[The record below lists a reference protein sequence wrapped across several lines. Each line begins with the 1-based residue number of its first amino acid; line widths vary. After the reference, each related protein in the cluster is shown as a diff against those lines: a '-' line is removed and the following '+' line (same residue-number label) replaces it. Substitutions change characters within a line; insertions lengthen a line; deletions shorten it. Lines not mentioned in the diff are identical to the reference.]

1 MAEVTDEIRKLA
13 QEMGLDPQVLAD
25 AIEAPAPP
33 LAPGERIRVGVA
45 PTPGPYGLP
54 EGTQDGTGVIPPAP
68 PDTSDQPV
76 TPPAAPSAPA
86 APVKVLPDDMAQQL
100 EALKV
105 TDTTQPPPQGLDVN
119 PPQPPISMPDDLPLA
134 KSVVKPVVPPVSDLT
149 TPITAA
155 ANDYQQQGRQL
166 LRGAVASATA
176 APFDAGAAMSALS
189 GLVNSGPV
197 GHNPKAVAEQARQAQ
212 LARSNAEGLHNTAEQ
227 MREGA
232 AFATGA
238 NPNPDTAGQLLAKA
252 IGTHASPNLPI
263 SVGMTAADL
272 LSQAITPA
280 AAEPTIG
287 KPEAEIIM
295 TKPGDSANVAPMS
308 VVRVTHTV
316 PTAGG
321 PAKVSDGDYKI
332 MGLMGALTLG
342 AIFAPSVINAIKQR
356 PLPRFRPV
364 ENAPQGTLAI
374 SNPIDLARTYDDQHA
389 GIMRVA
395 RRAGMDPQALDN
407 VQATFRIQSGSA
419 ARNLVNSAITTGR
432 METPSFQFK
441 SQVALS
447 DLAKRDTPAVRDYLH
462 ARDTFDDILQ
472 AEATIN
478 NKGKNA
484 IAQQAAIGPVEVRGM
499 TKQDTLN
506 VINAFEQSDPTLKA
520 ISAAYRDIVTA
531 MRSFNSK
538 GEYAT
543 ISKKELTKL
552 NQTSKNYVPW
562 KTEDGQIERVLDNT
576 QGTRVSPFTAL
587 STEMQSSMRFRMEN
601 EAKGLYIDE
610 MRKINPSFAE
620 KITAEELRKNKN
632 WGPNTVKIY
641 RRGKP
646 EYYVTD
652 PFIADVLKLDPYSV
666 GGSLSQTLYA
676 TKRLAESGAT
686 GVLAPWF
693 SVTSALRSWQ
703 IGKITGGKAIL
714 GGPTAG
720 ANGGPPMMVNLKPPT
735 LLGMTQAV
743 PAQLYPQLAKEM
755 SKRLESTSG
764 GWITKVLGPQTSQ
777 ALSTRLADAYN
788 RSFYAQ
794 LEHAGTHQGSFLQH
808 QAQLNTALQTAMRQ
822 AQGPARDFLNSY
834 KSFLQAVHNSASF
847 DFAKKNV
854 GSVPL
859 PRLAQEARHLTGD
872 PTVGG
877 QFFRANTDRAGR
889 AIRLEDNRPSTQLLT
904 KAVQGYGFATEI
916 GRRTVPW
923 WNITTQGMKR
933 IGESYIENP
942 ASFVGKAYLY
952 QALPAAAL
960 YSYVRGLGIDPN
972 GVSYSDYMMNRRSEY
987 AKLMNWYIPIP
998 GKPAEQGM
1006 EVPRFHELAP
1016 VAHMMETALDHVAR
1030 SDLGQG
1036 SEDFMRQAL
1045 SIVGGKDFFPSDNAG
1060 AIFNPKEDLRALGKS
1075 FYSAAIEPPTPPLAN
1090 AVLAMTGQVA
1100 PQGVFG
1106 GEAYTKK
1113 TDPYDQ
1119 LGGMNATS
1127 ELMLRALGTGM
1138 GDIIGAGYAA
1148 YTQTPEGFLK
1158 GVKNGFTEGGKR
1170 AIMKTP
1176 IARDLLD
1183 IKPPETGNTRITDEL
1198 FKKEKVINNLSRYYR
1213 TWTKADGQ
1221 INTKMASKF
1230 GQGVVENLLG
1240 GGPPTEPSGISQPA
1254 PTNPLYT
1261 AFMTEVYKKFNNDAD
1276 RNSKGEDVG
1285 GIGFKSLWRRYGD
1298 YTENLKR
1305 LRSINDGNNVTW
1317 QRQLDERPDQL
1328 AYLLENHV
1336 DSSNLNA
1343 VKNFYE
1349 RKRQETARQILFT
1362 IRAVEEDFSN
1372 RLGREFHIEDLD
1384 PYAKG
1389 PLAGATLEPQPQIP
1403 PWADG
1408 TGLP

>member
-1 MAEVTDEIRKLA
+1 MAEVTDEIRQLA
-13 QEMGLDPQVLAD
+13 QQMGLDPQVLAD
-25 AIEAPAPP
+25 AIETPAPP
-33 LAPGERIRVGVA
+33 MAPGERIRVGVA
-45 PTPGPYGLP
+45 PTPGPYGAPQGSGDQGTAVPPGLP
-54 EGTQDGTGVIPPAP
+54 SDATPPDNTPPGNTTDLAAQLDALKVKPIAAPAPPAP
-68 PDTSDQPV
+68 L
-76 TPPAAPSAPA
+76 A
-86 APVKVLPDDMAQQL
+86 
-100 EALKV
+100 
-105 TDTTQPPPQGLDVN
+105 PPQEPDQQDPVSSVAG
-119 PPQPPISMPDDLPLA
+119 PPQPPMSMPNDLPLA
-134 KSVVKPVVPPVSDLT
+134 KAVVQPVVPPVSDFT
-149 TPITAA
+149 APIQAA
-155 ANDYQQQGRQL
+155 ASDYVQQGKQL
-166 LRGAVASATA
+166 LRGALATSTA
-176 APFDAGAAMSALS
+176 APFDTAAAISALG

-197 GHNPKAVAEQARQAQ
+197 GHNPKAVAEQQRQGL
-212 LARSNAEGLHNTAEQ
+212 LARSTAETAANTATQ

-232 AFATGA
+232 VFATGA
-238 NPNPDTAGQLLAKA
+238 NETPNTAGQILAKTV
-252 IGTHASPNLPI
+252 GTHASPNLPV
-263 SVGMTAADL
+263 SVGMTVADL
-272 LSQAITPA
+272 ISQAVTPA
-280 AAEPTIG
+280 AAEPVIG
-287 KPEAEIIM
+287 KPEAEM
-295 TKPGDSANVAPMS
+295 VLAKPGDNVNVAPMA
-308 VVRVTHTV
+308 VIRVTHTV

-321 PAKVSDGDYKI
+321 PAKVSDGDYKL
-332 MGLMGALTLG
+332 MGLMGAVTVG
-342 AIFAPSVINAIKQR
+342 AIFAPSVISRIKNA

-364 ENAPQGTLAI
+364 ENAPTGVLAI
-374 SNPIDLARTYDDQHA
+374 SNPVDLARTFDDQHA
-389 GIMRVA
+389 GILRVA

-419 ARNLVNSAITTGR
+419 GRNLVNSAITTGR
-432 METPSFQFK
+432 METPAFKFQSK
-441 SQVALS
+441 TALS
-447 DLAKRDTPAVRDYLH
+447 DLARADSPTVRDYLH
-462 ARDTFDDILQ
+462 ARDTFDDITQ
-472 AEATIN
+472 AEITLQ

-484 IAQQAAIGPVEVRGM
+484 QAAQAAIGPIEVRGM
-499 TKQDTLN
+499 TKQD
-506 VINAFEQSDPTLKA
+506 VISVMTALEAADPTVKSV
-520 ISAAYRDIVTA
+520 SAAYRDIVTQ

-562 KTEDGQIERVLDNT
+562 KTEDGQVERVLDNT
-576 QGTRVSPFTAL
+576 QGERVSPFTAL
-587 STEMQSSMRFRMEN
+587 SAEMQSSMRFRLEN
-601 EAKGLYIDE
+601 EARGNYIDE
-610 MRKINPSFAE
+610 MRKINPAFAE
-620 KITAEELRKNKN
+620 KVTAEEVRKNAN
-632 WGPNTVKIY
+632 WKPNTVKVY

-652 PFIADVLKLDPYSV
+652 PFIADVLKLDPYAV

-703 IGKITGGKAIL
+703 IGKITTGSG
-714 GGPTAG
+714 
-720 ANGGPPMMVNLKPPT
+720 LKPPT

-743 PAQLYPQLAKEM
+743 PAQLYPQLAREM
-755 SKRLESTSG
+755 SKRLDGSSG
-764 GWITKVLGPQTSQ
+764 GWITNVLGPQTSQ

-794 LEHAGTHQGSFLQH
+794 MEHAGTHQGSFLQH
-808 QAQLNTALQTAMRQ
+808 QAQLNTALQTAMRA
-822 AQGPARDFLNSY
+822 AQGPAKDFLNSY

-847 DFAKKNV
+847 DFAKKNRKAM
-854 GSVPL
+854 PL

-872 PTVGG
+872 PTIGG
-877 QFFRANTDRAGR
+877 QFLRSNTDRSGR
-889 AIRLEDNRPSTQLLT
+889 VIRLEDDRPSTQLLT
-904 KAVQGYGFATEI
+904 KAVQGYGFTTEM

-933 IGESYIENP
+933 IGESYLENP
-942 ASFVGKAYLY
+942 ARFVGRAYLY

-960 YSYVRGLGIDPN
+960 YSYTRGMGLDPN

-998 GKPAEQGM
+998 GKPAEQGI

-1030 SDLGQG
+1030 SDAGQA

-1090 AVLAMTGQVA
+1090 VGLAMFGQVA
-1100 PQGVFG
+1100 PQGIFG

-1148 YTQTPEGFLK
+1148 YTQTPDGFAK
-1158 GVKNGFTEGGKR
+1158 GLKNGFTEGGKR

-1176 IARDLLD
+1176 IARDLLN
-1183 IKPPETGNTRITDEL
+1183 IKPTETGNTRITDEL

-1221 INTKMASKF
+1221 INTKMASEYGK
-1230 GQGVVENLLG
+1230 GVVENLLG
-1240 GGPPTEPSGISQPA
+1240 NGPPTEPAGIAQPA
-1254 PTNPLYT
+1254 PTNPLYQS
-1261 AFMTEVYKKFNNDAD
+1261 FMSEVYKKFNADAAT
-1276 RNSKGEDVG
+1276 NKKGEDLG

-1317 QRQLDERPDQL
+1317 QKQLNERPDQL

-1336 DSSNLNA
+1336 DSSNLRA

-1349 RKRQETARQILFT
+1349 TKRQDVARQILFT

-1372 RLGREFHIEDLD
+1372 RLGKEFHIEDLD
-1384 PYAKG
+1384 PYVKG

>member
-13 QEMGLDPQVLAD
+13 EQMGLDPQVLAD
-25 AIEAPAPP
+25 GIENSPP
-33 LAPGERIRVGVA
+33 PAPGERIRVGVT
-45 PTPGPYGLP
+45 PTPAPVGLP
-54 EGTQDGTGVIPPAP
+54 EGSPNGAGILAAVPNVPDDIKGGGGDLPPDQIPTEVQAP
-68 PDTSDQPV
+68 PTNDLT
-76 TPPAAPSAPA
+76 
-86 APVKVLPDDMAQQL
+86 AQL
-100 EALKV
+100 NALKV
-105 TDTTQPPPQGLDVN
+105 APLPLPTAKPTPETPEEPDPVSAVAG
-119 PPQPPISMPDDLPLA
+119 PPQPPTNMPNDLPLA
-134 KSVVKPVVPPVSDLT
+134 KAVVQPVVAPVSNQT
-149 TPITAA
+149 NPIQAA
-155 ANDYQQQGRQL
+155 MADYSQQGRQL
-166 LRGAVASATA
+166 LRGAIASATA
-176 APFDAGAAMSALS
+176 PPFDAAASLSALS
-189 GLVNSGPV
+189 GLADSGPV
-197 GHNPKAVAEQARQAQ
+197 GKNPKAIAQ
-212 LARSNAEGLHNTAEQ
+212 QSRIADLARSNAEGLTNTANQ

-238 NPNPDTAGQLLAKA
+238 NVEPTSPGQMLAKA
-252 IGTHASPNLPI
+252 VGTHVSPSLPI
-263 SVGMTAADL
+263 SIGMTAADL

-280 AAEPTIG
+280 TAQPVIG
-287 KPEAEIIM
+287 KPEAEM
-295 TKPGDSANVAPMS
+295 VLAKPGDNANIAPMT
-308 VVRVTHTV
+308 VIRVTHTV

-332 MGLMGALTLG
+332 MGLMGAVTLG
-342 AIFAPSVINAIKQR
+342 AIFAPSVIGAIKKN

-364 ENAPQGTLAI
+364 ENAPQGTIAI

-419 ARNLVNSAITTGR
+419 GRNLVNSAITTGR
-432 METPSFQFK
+432 METPSFRFTSK
-441 SQVALS
+441 VALS
-447 DLAKRDTPAVRDYLH
+447 DLARLDKPVVRDYLH
-462 ARDTFDDILQ
+462 ARDTFDDITQ
-472 AEATIN
+472 AEITLQ

-484 IAQQAAIGPVEVRGM
+484 QAAQAAIGPIQVRGM

-506 VINAFEQSDPTLKA
+506 VMNAIEQADPTVKA
-520 ISAAYRDIVTA
+520 VSQAYRDIVTA

-538 GEYAT
+538 GEFAT

-562 KTEDGQIERVLDNT
+562 KTEDNQVERVLDNT
-576 QGTRVSPFTAL
+576 QGARVSPFAAL
-587 STEMQSSMRFRMEN
+587 SSEMQTSMRFRLEN
-601 EAKGLYIDE
+601 EARGLYITE

-620 KITAEELRKNKN
+620 KITAEEVRKNAN
-632 WGPNTVKIY
+632 WKPNTVKIY

-703 IGKITGGKAIL
+703 IGKITTGEG
-714 GGPTAG
+714 
-720 ANGGPPMMVNLKPPT
+720 LKPPT
-735 LLGMTQAV
+735 IVGMTRAV

-755 SKRLESTSG
+755 SKRLDGSSG
-764 GWITKVLGPQTSQ
+764 GWITSVLGPQTSQ
-777 ALSTRLADAYN
+777 ALSTRLADAYD

-808 QAQLNTALQTAMRQ
+808 QAQLNTALQTAMQ
-822 AQGPARDFLNSY
+822 AAKGPARDFLSSY

-847 DFAKKNV
+847 DFAQKNRKTM
-854 GSVPL
+854 PL

-872 PTVGG
+872 PTIGG
-877 QFFRANTDRAGR
+877 QFLRTGTDRAGR
-889 AIRLEDNRPSTQLLT
+889 VIRLEDDRPSTQLLT
-904 KAVQGYGFATEI
+904 KAVQGYGFATEM

-933 IGESYIENP
+933 IGESYVENP
-942 ASFVGKAYLY
+942 ARFVGKAYLY

-960 YSYVRGLGIDPN
+960 YSYTRGMGLDPN
-972 GVSYSDYMMNRRSEY
+972 GRSYSDYMMNGRSEY

-998 GKPAEQGM
+998 GKSAEQGI

-1030 SDLGQG
+1030 SDMGQG
-1036 SEDFMRQAL
+1036 AEDFLRQGLA
-1045 SIVGGKDFFPSDNAG
+1045 IVGAKDFFPKDNAG
-1060 AIFNPKEDLRALGKS
+1060 AIFNPQEDLRALGKS

-1090 AVLAMTGQVA
+1090 ALLGMVGQVA

-1127 ELMLRALGTGM
+1127 ELMLRALGTGI
-1138 GDIIGAGYAA
+1138 GDIIGSGYAA
-1148 YTQTPEGFLK
+1148 YIQTPDGFAK
-1158 GVKNGFTEGGKR
+1158 GVKNAFTEGGKR

-1176 IARDLLD
+1176 IVRDLLD

-1221 INTKMASKF
+1221 INTKMASQYGK
-1230 GQGVVENLLG
+1230 GVVENLLG
-1240 GGPPTEPSGISQPA
+1240 NGPPTEPAGINQPP
-1254 PTNPLYT
+1254 PTNPLYQQ
-1261 AFMTEVYKKFNNDAD
+1261 FMGEIYKKFNADTD
-1276 RNSKGEDVG
+1276 RNKKGEDVG

-1317 QRQLDERPDQL
+1317 QKQLDERPDQL
-1328 AYLLENHV
+1328 AYLYENHV
-1336 DSSNLNA
+1336 DSSDLRA

-1349 RKRQETARQILFT
+1349 KQRQDVARQILFT
-1362 IRAVEEDFSN
+1362 IRAVEEDFSK
-1372 RLGREFHIEDLD
+1372 RLGTEFHIENLD
-1384 PYAKG
+1384 PYIKG
-1389 PLAGATLEPQPQIP
+1389 PLAGSELSPQPAIP